1 MIDGSS
7 MGRHWLAIGLVLCC
21 GPLRAQVREPAR
33 PLEPASAVPLCSGDI
48 GAGLNFNRVAQ
59 AAHAQPASPVP
70 YLNGECGSLFARV
83 DSFGANLWPLGNGQL
98 EFSTRVVGDGYQPA
112 DGTLARRRES
122 VPLGLSTLQVTPY
135 GALLASLHQD
145 VNASHGR
152 LGSLLYAAE
161 FPLGPASFYPQLGLE
176 YRNGRYLRYYDGTS
190 AYRPGGASSPFIAL
204 FAEVHLRQR
213 WYFNLNLRKS
223 WQGPSIRN
231 SPLVVHTSPTTALAA
246 ISYRFNTD

>member
-7 MGRHWLAIGLVLCC
+7 VGRHWLAIGLVLCC
-21 GPLRAQVREPAR
+21 GPLRAQA
-33 PLEPASAVPLCSGDI
+33 ASTTLGCNGDI

-59 AAHAQPASPVP
+59 AARTQAASAVP
-70 YLNGECGSLFARV
+70 YLNGEWGPLFARV
-83 DSFGANLWPLGNGQL
+83 DTFGAAVLPLGSGQL
-98 EFSTRVVGDGYQPA
+98 ELGTRVVGDGYQPA

-122 VPLGLSTLQVTPY
+122 VPLGLSTLQVTQY
-135 GALLASLHQD
+135 GALMASLHQD
-145 VNASHGR
+145 LGASHGR

-161 FPLGPASFYPQLGLE
+161 LPLGPASFYPQLGLE

-231 SPLVVHTSPTTALAA
+231 SPLVAHTSPTTALAA